1 MSEHE
6 EHIDPQDVDYENTAT
21 VVNYNN
27 DDDDFDTDDEEFQDS
42 YESFVISTKDI
53 ESLVPTMPG
62 TNNVHQIKTQ
72 QIKDKIASMKQ
83 TILMQ
88 QDVLKIYNGFKS
100 ADPAWKDSAVA
111 LEKKIAALKLEHD
124 NETKKLENVAKL
136 KDEFKEK
143 LPLPAFGTEDTYSI
157 E

>member
-6 EHIDPQDVDYENTAT
+6 EDIDPQDVDYENTAT

-83 TILMQ
+83 TILMN
-88 QDVLKIYNGFKS
+88 LKIF
-100 ADPAWKDSAVA
+100 
-111 LEKKIAALKLEHD
+111 L
-124 NETKKLENVAKL
+124 TKMNLSFYEL
-136 KDEFKEK
+136 SRF
-143 LPLPAFGTEDTYSI
+143 LRYR
-157 E
+157 